1 MFGEWFN
8 LPRLEKSTFTE
19 LMSAKLSHDSERG
32 YRTAAKT
39 DLLIV
44 SSILENI
51 LKEQIR
57 FVGKC
62 FICSEKASIVN
73 IEYVKIDTRKFSS
86 DSLCV
91 KCSQMEDVYTIYS
104 MKFLNLITE

>member
-1 MFGEWFN
+1 LREIMFGEWFN

-39 DLLIV
+39 DLVIV

-51 LKEQIR
+51 
-57 FVGKC
+57 
-62 FICSEKASIVN
+62 
-73 IEYVKIDTRKFSS
+73 
-86 DSLCV
+86 
-91 KCSQMEDVYTIYS
+91 
-104 MKFLNLITE
+104 